1 MSRQFSNSVYVGI
14 LLLLSLSASLLIH
27 ILIMMR
33 YYRPGFL
40 TVSLL
45 TAGMFL
51 AWFHTSNRIKLL
63 ADHFPADNPWKRF
76 VSSSPDLLKFIV
88 GFIILYALINLFISM
103 RAASGPGLFNTDIP
117 YYKLRGLSG
126 FWMAFFALAS
136 LVQLTV
142 NRQIML
148 QNPDENERDNR

>member
-1 MSRQFSNSVYVGI
+1 MLSRQFLNSVYVGI

-33 YYRPGFL
+33 YYR
-40 TVSLL
+40 
-45 TAGMFL
+45 
-51 AWFHTSNRIKLL
+51 
-63 ADHFPADNPWKRF
+63 
-76 VSSSPDLLKFIV
+76 
-88 GFIILYALINLFISM
+88 
-103 RAASGPGLFNTDIP
+103 PGLFNTDIP